1 MANKVLEK
9 ALEHREQS
17 RIRYNKRTITDDDI
31 EVALEWV
38 KGNLTTEDV
47 SAAYS
52 GESGKSANYGY
63 TISRV
68 LREAY
73 KKGLIKIK

>member
-1 MANKVLEK
+1 LK
-9 ALEHREQS
+9 HREQS
-17 RIRYNKRTITDDDI
+17 MLRYNKRTITEEDI

-52 GESGKSANYGY
+52 GEQNKSANYGY